1 MSTIFDAL
9 PGIEIPVGSVAK
21 GFEQMWS
28 NAAAAGGPAP
38 DDATA
43 TQVNFVLHLGF
54 LTTPEDAF
62 TQFQTVVQFA
72 RRYPSRVVVLCP
84 LKADRGEREMHA
96 KIYGEC
102 FLGRS
107 HRDKRCV
114 EFVVLSYPRAAREF
128 LESQVSVCLSA
139 DLPMYYWAHRFSE
152 NLKLADYHYLLTRA
166 RRVLIDSA
174 IAPAG
179 ALAFPWPHPN
189 AVRDLV
195 YSRLLPVRQTVGQ
208 FLAGYP
214 PAKLADGL
222 QAVTV
227 EHTVELGAEGRVVLA
242 WLRRRLAG
250 CGVPDDG
257 AQFRTERHE
266 GDRKLAIHFKYA
278 GATSAFAWRGDLAT
292 GQAQFTAEFGGG
304 RAEMAS
310 AVSLLPPEASLS
322 EAMFF

>member
-1 MSTIFDAL
+1 MPTIFDAL
-9 PGIEIPVGSVAK
+9 PGVEVPVDAVAK

-28 NAAAAGGPAP
+28 TTAAEGGPAP

-54 LTTPEDAF
+54 RTTPEDALA
-62 TQFQTVVQFA
+62 QFQTVVRFA

-84 LKADRGEREMHA
+84 LHEDGEEREIHA

-107 HRDKRCV
+107 KSDKRCV
-114 EFVVLSYPRAAREF
+114 EFVLLSYPRRARQF

-152 NLKLADYHYLLTRA
+152 NLKLADYRYLLTRA
-166 RRVLIDSA
+166 RRVMIDSA

-179 ALAFPWPHPN
+179 VMAYPWPHPN
-189 AVRDLV
+189 ALRDLV

-208 FLAGYP
+208 FLASYP
-214 PAKLADGL
+214 PDKLVQGL
-222 QAVTV
+222 ETVTV
-227 EHTVELGAEGRVVLA
+227 EHTSEFEAEARVALA
-242 WLRRRLAG
+242 WLQRRLAA
-250 CGVPDDG
+250 CGVTEAG
-257 AQFRTERHE
+257 VGFRTNRCE
-266 GDRKLAIHFKYA
+266 GERKLAIQFKYA
-278 GATSAFAWRGDLAT
+278 GDASAFAWHGDFTT
-292 GQAQFTAEFGGG
+292 GQAGITAVLGGV
-304 RAEMAS
+304 RSEMAAS
-310 AVSLLPPEASLS
+310 VSLLTPEAALS